1 MKFSR
6 LLRWFGILV
15 VSIGAGNAS
24 AAAPFTRFGA
34 CGCFW
39 DNSTKNYPRHSVTEG
54 LFSTTVRYQCGY
66 LCKDNRGGT
75 HHVIADHQVSFR
87 GKEIGNEVVC
97 EGLAYPAHDNPTG
110 EGGRWVNYFWD
121 GVTRAFDARQSSS
134 STLNEW
140 ARTAC
145 EESPLLPRGGGGV
158 SPEQID
164 RLRSEAQLPPFA
176 RNKLPEIATAKKWDA
191 KMAALC
197 TLTPRQNLFVEGRSE
212 AAFCSAE
219 KAASLKARLEQ
230 IRTRHLLVRGVDE
243 SLQNLEETTALLL
256 CPYANSVPSLASL
269 RILADKMAQPLDDRE
284 DLLQEFACTL
294 GLRGMSWSLLPTT
307 LKRALVLP
315 SGAP

>member
-1 MKFSR
+1 MKCSR
-6 LLRWFGILV
+6 LSRWFGVLI
-15 VSIGAGNAS
+15 VSIGAQGAL
-24 AAAPFTRFGA
+24 AAASFTQFGA

-134 STLNEW
+134 STLNDW

-145 EESPLLPRGGGGV
+145 EGSPLLPRGGGGI
-158 SPEQID
+158 SSSLID
-164 RLRSEAQLPPFA
+164 QLRDEVQLPPFA
-176 RNKLPEIATAKKWDA
+176 RNKTPETVAAKKLDA
-191 KMAALC
+191 KMTALC
-197 TLTPRQNLFVEGRSE
+197 RLTPRQQLFIEGRSE
-212 AAFCSAE
+212 AELCSV
-219 KAASLKARLEQ
+219 KNASFLKSRLEW
-230 IRTRHLLVRGVDE
+230 IRARHLVVRDAEE
-243 SLQNLEETTALLL
+243 SLRNLEETTTLLL
-256 CPYANSVPSLASL
+256 CPYTNSTPSLASL
-269 RILADKMAQPLDDRE
+269 KILGEKLAKPLEDRQ
-284 DLLQEFACTL
+284 DLLREFACTL
-294 GLRGMSWSLLPTT
+294 GLRGLSWSLLPTA
-307 LKRALVLP
+307 LKKSLVLLP
-315 SGAP
+315 GVP